1 MVQFK
6 KGFSEV
12 PNQTYFVS
20 ALTHEKSK
28 AFKYGYLSK
37 INTQKASSG
46 WNREI
51 WFHSKKI
58 FEILTS

>member
-1 MVQFK
+1 MLQFK
-6 KGFSEV
+6 KSFFEV

-20 ALTHEKSK
+20 ALTHEKYE

-37 INTQKASSG
+37 INTQKASRG

-58 FEILTS
+58 FKILTS